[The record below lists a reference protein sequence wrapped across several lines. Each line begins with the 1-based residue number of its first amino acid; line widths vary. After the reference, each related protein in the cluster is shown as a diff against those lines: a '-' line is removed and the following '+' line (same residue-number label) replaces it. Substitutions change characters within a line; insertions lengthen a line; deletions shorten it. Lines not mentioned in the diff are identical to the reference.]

1 MATKLK
7 SEPKTQIERIAA
19 VHPKYSALVEKSN
32 ELHARYEELI
42 AEIKPLAEQQRR
54 HQISWVAQLPKPPKP
69 KPVVLHSGAV
79 ALLGDLLPEPTL
91 ETVSPPPPPRA
102 SWPGEQRLQALGEE
116 AEAISE
122 AIKLLAPEIAKAR
135 KEYSKA
141 VAAQRGAEF
150 TAAVERIV
158 DAVNVLGDAILS
170 HHEFINQQREDGI
183 SYSNFRPL
191 NLDVF
196 GDLADDFS
204 PLKKL
209 ILDAVEKKHVGAGK
223 LPSWKMPVD
232 IAYLQ
237 NGD

>member
-19 VHPKYSALVEKSN
+19 VHPKYAALVEKSN

-54 HQISWVAQLPKPPKP
+54 HQISWVAQLPKPPKAR
-69 KPVVLHSGAV
+69 PVVRHAGAT
-79 ALLGDLLPEPTL
+79 ALLGDLVPEQQP
-91 ETVSPPPPPRA
+91 ETVSPPPPPP
-102 SWPGEQRLQALGEE
+102 SWPGEQRLNALGEE
-116 AEAISE
+116 AEAIQE
-122 AIKLLAPEIAKAR
+122 AIKLLLPEVSKAR
-135 KEYSKA
+135 KEYSKL
-141 VAAQRGAEF
+141 VATQCGVEF

-158 DAVNVLGDAILS
+158 DAAKALGDALLS
-170 HHEFINQQREDGI
+170 HHEFINRQREDGI

-191 NLDVF
+191 NLEVF

-209 ILDAVEKKHVGAGK
+209 ILDAAEKKHVGAGK
-223 LPSWKMPVD
+223 IPSWKMPID

>member
-91 ETVSPPPPPRA
+91 ETVSPPPTPP
-102 SWPGEQRLQALGEE
+102 SWPGEQRLNALGEE

-122 AIKLLAPEIAKAR
+122 AIKILHPALSAAR
-135 KEYSKA
+135 RGYSKL
-141 VAAQRGAEF
+141 VSAQRGAEF

-158 DAVNVLGDAILS
+158 DAVNVLGDALLS
-170 HHEFINQQREDGI
+170 HHEFINQQGEDGI